1 MWPSVACVSVFS
13 NQLTTLEDVLQDHK
27 KKVLYEDIQKTFRIT
42 VRRGHIFDD
51 TLAML
56 RFGFD
61 ERKHLRVTF
70 LGEAAVDEGGPR
82 REFFMVLMGAI
93 SNNSSLLDGPA
104 DRRVLRHNISAFQVA
119 TMDVTRVCQ
128 VLITFW

>member
-1 MWPSVACVSVFS
+1 MWPSVACVSVFSNVFS

-27 KKVLYEDIQKTFRIT
+27 KKVLYEDIQKTFHIT
-42 VRRGHIFDD
+42 VRCGHIFDD

-93 SNNSSLLDGPA
+93 SNNSSLLDA
-104 DRRVLRHNISAFQVA
+104 LQIAEYYDTISVLFR
-119 TMDVTRVCQ
+119 
-128 VLITFW
+128 